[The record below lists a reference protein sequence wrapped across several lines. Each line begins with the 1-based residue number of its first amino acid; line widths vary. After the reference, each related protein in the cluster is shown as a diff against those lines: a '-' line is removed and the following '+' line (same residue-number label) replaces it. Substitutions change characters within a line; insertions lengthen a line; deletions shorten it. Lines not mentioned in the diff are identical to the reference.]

1 MKNPLRGDNL
11 RLERGLCYELVRLRF
26 LVSGLAFFGAVL
38 LLGALPVVAHGH
50 NTPSASLA
58 CTIVG
63 TSGPDLLQGTSGQD
77 VICGRGGA
85 DIITAKG
92 GNDVVKGG
100 RGADTIYGDTGH
112 DTLLG
117 QRGNDDIY
125 ARDSTHDH
133 VLGGPGSD
141 YARVDNPLD
150 TLSSI
155 EST

>member
-1 MKNPLRGDNL
+1 M
-11 RLERGLCYELVRLRF
+11 RLRF
-26 LVSGLAFFGAVL
+26 LVSGLGFFGAAVL
-38 LLGALPVVAHGH
+38 VAVLPVVAHGH
-50 NTPSASLA
+50 STPSAELA

-63 TSGPDLLQGTSGQD
+63 TSGADLLEGTSGAD

-85 DIITAKG
+85 DVITAKG

-100 RGADTIYGDTGH
+100 GGADTIYGDSGR
-112 DTLLG
+112 DNLLG

-133 VLGGPGSD
+133 VVGGPGSD

-150 TLSSI
+150 TLSSV